1 MLCLAMSFMAGIVFS
16 WYAGVGMQ
24 LLLLFISV
32 SMLALLS
39 GFMNI
44 LPRCFFGLGAFCF
57 LFSCGAYVEC
67 MQSKEKAPQWSS
79 EKLAYRATLSE
90 VPLFRGTSVKVLA
103 HVEAVDT
110 LLPSGVR
117 KEGMAYLYFSRG
129 IASDTLAVGDI
140 ISFRSEMNPIRN
152 AGNPAEFDFEHHC
165 YVKGISGTLF
175 LHEGSWQKIGE
186 CNKTLQMNALS
197 LRERV
202 VGIYSSSG
210 ISDDGRSL
218 LSALTIGE
226 KRDFSQELKESYSNA
241 GASHVLAL
249 SGLHLGILYML
260 LLFAMP
266 FNGQNRYLIFSREL
280 TVLLLLWGF
289 AFVAGLSPSVVR
301 AAILFSIMSLG
312 RCLRRDSSSLNSLAF
327 AALLMLLFEPHLLFD
342 VSFQL
347 SFSAVLSI
355 LLFAPPVQRALNIEK
370 HGVVYGYVANLL
382 ILSFAAQ
389 LGTLPFVWY
398 YFGVFPI
405 YFLLTNI
412 FVVPMAFV
420 VMLLAV
426 VVWLLSFAPVVQEP
440 VLWLLGYIAEVMN
453 AVVSALSELPGA
465 SYQLPHTDVGVAVA
479 LGAILIL
486 VMVAANVGKKRL
498 LIFAILTLVMFVAVF
513 NCFPADNEESSY
525 LLIYNNR
532 KNPLVHAVA
541 ECGANYLVSTVPEAD
556 AEYEY
561 VSSPYMKRE
570 GLPAPFWA
578 SGSYSDSL
586 ISVNNGLLSFADLNV
601 MMLDH
606 GNWEDNEYAEP
617 VDVLLLCRGFL
628 GKIDRVLEC
637 YPASCLVLDASLYSR
652 SRERI
657 LRECRKAGIEPV
669 DVSESG
675 AVKLLASGDS
685 FAVYPMRDK

>member
-1 MLCLAMSFMAGIVFS
+1 MSFMAGIVFS

-152 AGNPAEFDFEHHC
+152 AGNPAEFDIEHHC

-186 CNKTLQMNALS
+186 CNKTLQMHALS

-226 KRDFSQELKESYSNA
+226 KRDFSQELKESYSKA

-280 TVLLLLWGF
+280 IVLLLLWGF

-327 AALLMLLFEPHLLFD
+327 AALLMLLFEPHLVFD

-355 LLFAPPVQRALNIEK
+355 LLLAPPIQRALNVEK
-370 HGVVYGYVANLL
+370 HGAVYGYVANLL

-389 LGTLPFVWY
+389 LGTFPFIWY
-398 YFGVFPI
+398 YFGVFPL

-453 AVVSALSELPGA
+453 AVVSAVSELPGS
-465 SYQLPHTDVGVAVA
+465 SYRLPQTGVGLIVAN
-479 LGAILIL
+479 GAILIL
-486 VMVAANVGKKRL
+486 VMVAANIGKKRL
-498 LIFAILTLVMFVAVF
+498 LAFSLLSFAVYIAVRS
-513 NCFPADNEESSY
+513 CFPGDNDEKGY
-525 LLIYNNR
+525 LVIYNNR
-532 KNPLVHAVA
+532 KNPLLHAVA
-541 ECGANYLVSTVPEAD
+541 ERGANYLVSTVPEAD

-570 GLPAPFWA
+570 GLAVPFWV
-578 SGSYSDSL
+578 SGSYCDSL
-586 ISVNNGLLSFADLNV
+586 ISVKNGLLSFADLNV

>member
-44 LPRCFFGLGAFCF
+44 LPRCFFGLGAFSF

-67 MQSKEKAPQWSS
+67 MQSEEKAPQWSS

-90 VPLFRGTSVKVLA
+90 VPLFRGTSVKVMA

-110 LLPSGVR
+110 SLPLGVR
-117 KEGMAYLYFSRG
+117 KEGIAYLYFSRG

-140 ISFRSEMNPIRN
+140 ISFRSAMTPIRN
-152 AGNPAEFDFEHHC
+152 AGNPAEFDIERHS

-186 CNKTLQMNALS
+186 CNKTLQMHALS

-210 ISDDGRSL
+210 ISDDGRAL

-226 KRDFSQELKESYSNA
+226 KRDFSQDLKESYSKA

-249 SGLHLGILYML
+249 SGLHLGIFYML
-260 LLFAMP
+260 LLFIMP
-266 FNGQNRYLIFSREL
+266 YNGRNRCLVFSREL
-280 TVLLLLWGF
+280 LVLLLLWGF

-426 VVWLLSFAPVVQEP
+426 AVWLMAVAPVVQAP
-440 VLWLLGYIAEVMN
+440 VIWLLGYVAEAMN
-453 AVVSALSELPGA
+453 AVVPALSELPGA

-498 LIFAILTLVMFVAVF
+498 LIFALLSLVMFVAVF
-513 NCFPADNEESSY
+513 SCFPAGNEESSY

-541 ECGANYLVSTVPEAD
+541 ERGINYLVSTVPEAD

-561 VSSPYMKRE
+561 VSSPYMERE

-586 ISVNNGLLSFADLNV
+586 ISVNNGLLSFAGLDV

-606 GNWEDNEYAEP
+606 GNWEDNEYVVP

-652 SRERI
+652 SRERV

-675 AVKLLASGDS
+675 AVKLLVSGDS
-685 FAVYPMRDK
+685 FTVYPIRDK

>member
-16 WYAGVGMQ
+16 WHTGVDMQ
-24 LLLLFISV
+24 LLLFFISV
-32 SMLALLS
+32 SVLAFLS

-44 LPRCFFGLGAFCF
+44 LPRCFFGLGILCF
-57 LFSCGAYVEC
+57 LFSCGVYVEC

-110 LLPSGVR
+110 LLLSGVR

-140 ISFRSEMNPIRN
+140 ISFRSAMNPIRN
-152 AGNPAEFDFEHHC
+152 AGNPAEFDIEHHC

-226 KRDFSQELKESYSNA
+226 KRDFSQELKESYSKA

-327 AALLMLLFEPHLLFD
+327 AALLMLLFEPHLVFD

-355 LLFAPPVQRALNIEK
+355 LLLAPPMQRALNVEK
-370 HGVVYGYVANLL
+370 HGAVYGYVANLL

-389 LGTLPFVWY
+389 LGTFPFIWY
-398 YFGVFPI
+398 YFGVFPL

-412 FVVPMAFV
+412 IVVPMAFV

-440 VLWLLGYIAEVMN
+440 VLWLLGYIAEAMN

-465 SYQLPHTDVGVAVA
+465 SYQLPHIDVGVAVA

-498 LIFAILTLVMFVAVF
+498 LIFALLSLVMFVAVF
-513 NCFPADNEESSY
+513 SCFPADNEESSY

-541 ECGANYLVSTVPEAD
+541 ERGINYLVSTVPEAD

-561 VSSPYMKRE
+561 VSSPYMERE

-586 ISVNNGLLSFADLNV
+586 ISVNNGLLSFAGLDV

-606 GNWEDNEYAEP
+606 GNWEDNEYVVP

-675 AVKLLASGDS
+675 AVKLLVSGDS
-685 FAVYPMRDK
+685 FTVYPMRDK

>member
-16 WYAGVGMQ
+16 WHVGVDMQ
-24 LLLLFISV
+24 LLLVFFFV
-32 SMLALLS
+32 SILALLS

-44 LPRCFFGLGAFCF
+44 LHRCFFGAGVLCF
-57 LFSCGAYVEC
+57 LFSCGVYVEC

-152 AGNPAEFDFEHHC
+152 AGNPAEFDIEHHS

-186 CNKTLQMNALS
+186 CSKTLQMHALS

-210 ISDDGRSL
+210 ISDAAQVL

-226 KRDFSQELKESYSNA
+226 KRDFPQELKESYSKA

-249 SGLHLGILYML
+249 SGLHLGIFYML
-260 LLFAMP
+260 LLFIMP
-266 FNGQNRYLIFSREL
+266 YNGQNRYLLFLREL
-280 TVLLLLWGF
+280 LVLFLLWGF

-327 AALLMLLFEPHLLFD
+327 AALLMLLFEPHLVFD

-355 LLFAPPVQRALNIEK
+355 LLLAPPMQRVLKAEK
-370 HGVVYGYVANLL
+370 HGTVYAYVANLL
-382 ILSFAAQ
+382 IMSFAAQ
-389 LGTLPFVWY
+389 LGTMPFIWY

-420 VMLLAV
+420 VMLFAV
-426 VVWLLSFAPVVQEP
+426 VVWLLSVVPFVQAPL
-440 VLWLLGYIAEVMN
+440 LWLLGYVAEAMN
-453 AVVSALSELPGA
+453 AVVSAVSGLPA
-465 SYQLPHTDVGVAVA
+465 SSYRLPPADVGGAVVI
-479 LGAILIL
+479 GVILL
-486 VMVAANVGKKRL
+486 LAMVAAYAGRKRL
-498 LIFAILTLVMFVAVF
+498 LAFVLVSFAIYAVV
-513 NCFPADNEESSY
+513 CCCIPSEKDNSSY

-541 ECGANYLVSTVPEAD
+541 ENGTNYLVSTVPESD

-561 VSSPYMKRE
+561 VSSPYVERE
-570 GLPAPFWA
+570 GLSAPVWA
-578 SGSYSDSL
+578 SFQYADSL
-586 ISVNNGLLSFADLNV
+586 LCADNGLLSFAGLNV
-601 MMLDH
+601 MMLNH
-606 GNWEDNEYAEP
+606 GNWEDNEYVEP

-628 GKIDRVLEC
+628 GKIDKVLEY

-657 LRECRKAGIEPV
+657 LRECRKAGIDAV
-669 DVSESG
+669 DISENG
-675 AVKLLASGDS
+675 AVKIVASGDS
-685 FAVYPMRDK
+685 FNVCPMRNK